1 MEDDTLTDVV
11 LVVEGKR
18 FPDHR
23 GVLAV
28 LNTTQSEYCRGLFL
42 SGMQGGSSEGGLQE
56 IEQVTVG
63 RTRWYYGTCTR
74 LNFRR
79 VGWEWRD

>member
-1 MEDDTLTDVV
+1 LMSSNTLVKLVALENYGKLLEDDTLTDVV

-28 LNTTQSEYCRGLFL
+28 LNTAQSEYCRGLFL
-42 SGMQGGSSEGGLQE
+42 SGMQGGSSEGGFK
-56 IEQVTVG
+56 
-63 RTRWYYGTCTR
+63 RSSK
-74 LNFRR
+74 
-79 VGWEWRD
+79 